1 MSESGWYPAGAEH
14 DANAP
19 YNQSDPEEEVREVE
33 FSCILKKVAE
43 VGTTDY
49 IAGSTYPEWD
59 DGRYIAVTENPD
71 FSNTDWLDEWKN
83 QEYTPADLIG
93 KLKEIALTLAKGETP
108 TRPRNSRKNYWSELT
123 KACEGWEQEDEYAE
137 MV

>member
-1 MSESGWYPAGAEH
+1 MDNYPAGA
-14 DANAP
+14 ANDPRAP
-19 YNQSDPEEEVREVE
+19 YNQIDPEEEVREVE
-33 FSCILKKVAE
+33 YSCLMRRVAE
-43 VGTTDY
+43 VSTTDY

-59 DGRYIAVTENPD
+59 DGRYIAVTEEPD
-71 FSNTDWLDEWKN
+71 FENTNWVDEWKN

-93 KLKEIALTLAKGETP
+93 KLKEVAETLAKGETP
-108 TRPRNSRKNYWSELT
+108 TRPRNSRKNYWSVLA

>member
-1 MSESGWYPAGAEH
+1 MDNYPAGA
-14 DANAP
+14 ANDPRAP
-19 YNQSDPEEEVREVE
+19 YNFSDPEEEVREVE
-33 FSCILKKVAE
+33 FSCVLTRRANVS
-43 VGTTDY
+43 TTDY

-59 DGRYIAVTENPD
+59 DGRYIAVTEEPNFD
-71 FSNTDWLDEWKN
+71 NTNWLEEWKN
-83 QEYTPADLIG
+83 QEYTPADLIW

-108 TRPRNSRKNYWSELT
+108 TRPRNSRKDYWAVLA